1 MTMNQFTKKILH
13 VNSSVEKIEILEKEK
28 EIHIHLKER
37 RNSIHKCPHCG
48 KNCSCYDTI
57 SICRK
62 RRHLDFGE
70 YKVLIFAKVRRIN
83 CAEHGVCSEQVS
95 WAYHNSRF
103 TKMMEHNIAYYGTH
117 LSKCE
122 AARIC
127 RISWNTV
134 GPIISRVKNII
145 EPNFNDRKNNLKI
158 IGIDETSYKKGHKY
172 ITTIIDQ
179 ITKQVVH
186 IYEGKTADGLVNFF
200 KSLTTEQRNS
210 IEIVTGDGA
219 KWIANTVKKYLP
231 NAEFCIDAFHVV
243 ERVVEAMDE
252 LRKDVWKNLK
262 QFRDSKPE
270 KGSHKKSKQTKEKLE
285 RYDRIKKLG
294 KYSLGKNPSNLT
306 EKQLSFIETDLKFHP
321 KLLRAYEMKE
331 LLRNILHLKDP
342 GQAEI
347 MLKNRCFRASH
358 MKSESFKTLYKKIK
372 SRFVQII
379 NTIRYGVS
387 NALIESFNNK
397 IKLLV
402 RKAYGF
408 RNLDNLK
415 DLIYLTCSPS
425 FEKVILPYEFDKV
438 FTHTN

>member
-1 MTMNQFTKKILH
+1 
-13 VNSSVEKIEILEKEK
+13 
-28 EIHIHLKER
+28 
-37 RNSIHKCPHCG
+37 
-48 KNCSCYDTI
+48 
-57 SICRK
+57 
-62 RRHLDFGE
+62 
-70 YKVLIFAKVRRIN
+70 
-83 CAEHGVCSEQVS
+83 
-95 WAYHNSRF
+95 
-103 TKMMEHNIAYYGTH
+103 MMEHNIAYYGTH
-117 LSKCE
+117 LSKFE

-145 EPNFNDRKNNLKI
+145 EPNFNDRKNNLKV

-200 KSLTTEQRNS
+200 KSLTAEQRNS

-231 NAEFCIDAFHVV
+231 NAKFCIDAFHVV

-252 LRKDVWKNLK
+252 LRKDVWKDLK
-262 QFRDSKPE
+262 HFKDSKPE
-270 KGSHKKSKQTKEKLE
+270 KGSHQKSKQTKEKLE

-358 MKSESFKTLYKKIK
+358 MRSESFKTLYKKIK
-372 SRFVQII
+372 SRFTQII

-408 RNLDNLK
+408 KNLDNLK

>member
-37 RNSIHKCPHCG
+37 RNGFHKCPHCG
-48 KNCSCYDTI
+48 KNCGCYDTI

-83 CAEHGVCSEQVS
+83 CPEHGICAEQVS

-117 LSKCE
+117 LSKFE

-145 EPNFNDRKNNLKI
+145 EPNFNDRKNNLKV

-200 KSLTTEQRNS
+200 KSLTAEQRNS

-231 NAEFCIDAFHVV
+231 NAKFCIDAFHVV

-252 LRKDVWKNLK
+252 LRKDVWKDLK
-262 QFRDSKPE
+262 HFRDSKPE
-270 KGSHKKSKQTKEKLE
+270 KGSHQKSKQTKEKLE

-342 GQAEI
+342 DQAEI

-358 MKSESFKTLYKKIK
+358 MRSESFKTLYKKLRVD
-372 SRFVQII
+372 SLR
-379 NTIRYGVS
+379 
-387 NALIESFNNK
+387 
-397 IKLLV
+397 
-402 RKAYGF
+402 
-408 RNLDNLK
+408 
-415 DLIYLTCSPS
+415 
-425 FEKVILPYEFDKV
+425 
-438 FTHTN
+438 

>member
-1 MTMNQFTKKILH
+1 MTNTQFIKKILH
-13 VNSSVEKIEILEKEK
+13 VNNNIQNVDILDEEK
-28 EIHIHLKER
+28 EIHVHLKER
-37 RNSIHKCPHCG
+37 KNGIHRCPHCG
-48 KNCSCYDTI
+48 KKCDCYDTI
-57 SICRK
+57 SVSRK

-83 CAEHGVCSEQVS
+83 CKEHGVCAEKVS

-103 TKMMEHNIAYYGTH
+103 TKMMEHNIAYFGTH
-117 LSKCE
+117 LSKVE

-145 EPNFNDRKNNLKI
+145 EPNFEDRKNNLKI
-158 IGIDETSYKKGHKY
+158 IGIDETSYRKGHKY

-186 IYEGKTADGLVNFF
+186 IYEGKTADGLIEFF
-200 KSLTTEQRNS
+200 KSLTDEQRES
-210 IEIVTGDGA
+210 IEIVSGDGA
-219 KWIANTVKKYLP
+219 KRIANTVKEYLP

-243 ERVVEAMDE
+243 EWVVEAMDE
-252 LRKDVWKNLK
+252 LRKDVRKDLK
-262 QFRDSKPE
+262 KFRDSKPE
-270 KGSHKKSKQTKEKLE
+270 KGSHKKSKKTLEKLK

-306 EKQLSFIETDLKFHP
+306 EKQLSFIETDLKFYP
-321 KLLRAYEMKE
+321 KLMRAYEMKE
-331 LLRNILHLKDP
+331 LLRNILHLKNPDE
-342 GQAEI
+342 AE
-347 MLKNRCFRASH
+347 MLLKKRCFRASH
-358 MKSESFKTLYKKIK
+358 MRSESFKTLYKKIK
-372 SRFVQII
+372 SRFTQII
-379 NTIRYGVS
+379 NTIRYGIS

-408 RNLDNLK
+408 RNIENLK
-415 DLIYLTCSPS
+415 DLIYLTCSTS
-425 FEKVILPYEFDKV
+425 FKKVVLPYEFDKV